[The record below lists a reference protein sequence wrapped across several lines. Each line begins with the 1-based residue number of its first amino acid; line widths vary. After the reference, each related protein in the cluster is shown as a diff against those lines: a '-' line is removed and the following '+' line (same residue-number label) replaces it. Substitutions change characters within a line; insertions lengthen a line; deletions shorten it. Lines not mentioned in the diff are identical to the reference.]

1 MQKFKQPPKNK
12 KHTRFLRTL
21 GGSKINYRNM
31 SLISRFISERGRII
45 SRRIN
50 GLTLKQQK
58 LITFAIKQ
66 ARFLCLLPFIT

>member
-1 MQKFKQPPKNK
+1 MKKSKQPSK
-12 KHTRFLRTL
+12 KPTRFLRTL
-21 GGSKINYRNM
+21 VGSGEKINYRNM

-50 GLTLKQQK
+50 GLTFKQQQ

-66 ARFLCLLPFIT
+66 ARFLCLLPFFT